1 MDPNSERDVSGEL
14 TAKLAG
20 PGLAV
25 SVLGL
30 VDLAPGLAMDLTM
43 SVVGVKFRCE
53 CGVQVVPAVS
63 LLPAWP
69 GPTYR
74 RGGEKVAT
82 ALSVV
87 VADMPDNVSGCSEVS
102 VRRRNSHRDCES
114 MSVSLKKWS
123 RVEQTELVEGLRSLD
138 S

>member
-1 MDPNSERDVSGEL
+1 MRCPSG
-14 TAKLAG
+14 ASGVIVARLARSHL
-20 PGLAV
+20 P
-25 SVLGL
+25 S
-30 VDLAPGLAMDLTM
+30 
-43 SVVGVKFRCE
+43 RC
-53 CGVQVVPAVS
+53 
-63 LLPAWP
+63 
-69 GPTYR
+69 
-74 RGGEKVAT
+74 EKVAT